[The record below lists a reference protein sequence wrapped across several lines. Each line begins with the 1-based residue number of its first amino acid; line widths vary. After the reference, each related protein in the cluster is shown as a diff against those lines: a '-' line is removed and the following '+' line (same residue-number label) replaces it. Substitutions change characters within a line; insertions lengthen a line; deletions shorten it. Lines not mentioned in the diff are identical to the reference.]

1 MYECTYACIVCV
13 CVFVVLMMKRLPLVW
28 DSGRATNAKIRKR
41 ERKATESGDGR
52 FLLRAAID
60 EGRMDARGMGDGR
73 DGYFLDWIFWREAR
87 KRRRGRRRGGK
98 RETQS
103 RESVSQCP
111 EVGENFFP
119 SVLASGNGQHRN

>member
-1 MYECTYACIVCV
+1 M
-13 CVFVVLMMKRLPLVW
+13 
-28 DSGRATNAKIRKR
+28 
-41 ERKATESGDGR
+41 
-52 FLLRAAID
+52 D
-60 EGRMDARGMGDGR
+60 EGRIDARGMGDGR
-73 DGYFLDWIFWREAR
+73 DGYFLDSIFFLAR
-87 KRRRGRRRGGK
+87 SEEEKKRKKKRGEE

>member
-1 MYECTYACIVCV
+1 M
-13 CVFVVLMMKRLPLVW
+13 
-28 DSGRATNAKIRKR
+28 
-41 ERKATESGDGR
+41 
-52 FLLRAAID
+52 D
-60 EGRMDARGMGDGR
+60 EGRIDARGMGDGR
-73 DGYFLDWIFWREAR
+73 DGYFLDSNFFWREAR

>member
-1 MYECTYACIVCV
+1 
-13 CVFVVLMMKRLPLVW
+13 
-28 DSGRATNAKIRKR
+28 
-41 ERKATESGDGR
+41 
-52 FLLRAAID
+52 
-60 EGRMDARGMGDGR
+60 MDAMD
-73 DGYFLDWIFWREAR
+73 IFWIRIFFGV
-87 KRRRGRRRGGK
+87 KRGREEEEEEEGEE